1 MAQVEYLP
9 LVLTGIGL
17 TASILY
23 YAMVLRNQNRT
34 RQAQLFMQVYNQFT
48 MEKYKQWHE
57 VRRWEWDDFDDFM
70 EKYGDLESTQKW
82 SAISGWLEGL
92 GVLVKS
98 ELVPIHL
105 VALFIT
111 GLITEYWKKFGPLT
125 LEYRTRYESPRGG
138 SETEYLYNT
147 LMAYVEEHPELR
159 A

>member
-70 EKYGDLESTQKW
+70 EK
-82 SAISGWLEGL
+82 WLEGL